1 METFRWIREKTAEY
15 DLANSGVAK
24 LDVFSNGDAPPLE
37 EVLAELYGVSKQELV
52 LIAGA
57 QEGVFLSFLA
67 LKPSYVVTVVPE
79 YEPITKLPQYFGVR
93 QIQVA
98 NVWDAPLGQGG
109 LILFSNPNN
118 PTGRFLGRKELAE
131 LADEA
136 RRRGAYLVVDIIFSD
151 FVTDDVRDL
160 PLEGV
165 VYAHSTDKFY
175 TSDIRVGWAFGDR
188 KIVEKI
194 RYLKDL
200 ANPGPRDFEKRAAA
214 RLVSRRA
221 EVKKRNLSIIRP
233 NAEALLAAF
242 PNAVYKPDMPVALV
256 PTKCDDVKLAERL
269 LARGVK
275 TVPGRFF
282 QAPYS
287 IRVGLGVEE
296 PGRFRKAL
304 GILAESWC

>member
-24 LDVFSNGDAPPLE
+24 LDAFSNGDAPPLE

-52 LIAGA
+52 LTAGA

-79 YEPITKLPQYFGVR
+79 YEPITKLPQYLGVR

-136 RRRGAYLVVDIIFSD
+136 RRREAYLVVDIIFSD

-221 EVKKRNLSIIRP
+221 EIKKRNLSIIRP

-256 PTKCDDVKLAERL
+256 PTKCDDVELAERL

-296 PGRFRKAL
+296 PGRFRQAL

>member
-1 METFRWIREKTAEY
+1 METFKWIREKIADY

-24 LDVFSNGDAPPLE
+24 LNAFARGDAPPLE
-37 EVLAELYGVSKQELV
+37 DVLSDLYGVSKQELV
-52 LIAGA
+52 LTAGA
-57 QEGVFLSFLA
+57 QEGVFLAFLA
-67 LKPSYVVTVVPE
+67 IKPSYVVTVVPE
-79 YEPITKLPQYFGVR
+79 YEPITKLPQTLGVR
-93 QIQVA
+93 QVQVG
-98 NVWDAPLGQGG
+98 NVWDAPLEPGG

-118 PTGRFLGRKELAE
+118 PTGRFLDKRELAE

-136 RRRGAYLVVDIIFSD
+136 WRRGAYLVVDIIFSD
-151 FVTDDVRDL
+151 FVTDDVKEL

-165 VYAHSTDKFY
+165 VYAHSTDKFF

-188 KIVEKI
+188 RIVEKI

-200 ANPGPRDFEKRAAA
+200 ANPGPREFEKRAAA
-214 RLVSRRA
+214 WLVSRRG
-221 EVKKRNLSIIRP
+221 EVKRRNLSIIRP

-242 PNAVYKPDMPVALV
+242 PNAVYRPDMPIALV
-256 PTKCDDVKLAERL
+256 PTKCHDVELAERL
-269 LARGVK
+269 LAKGVK

-296 PGRFRKAL
+296 PERFREAL
-304 GILAESWC
+304 RILVESWC